1 MGSSTSK
8 AARTAGGTA
17 ARKYPSRPS
26 PSSQSPAQT
35 SNAPTQRPPSGQQQ
49 APGPTVRPQ
58 ARASGT
64 RDEALNLD
72 ASDPDFARSLR
83 QLGAVQPNPT
93 MSPTSTFPH
102 PSNPNNPTRPSSQ
115 PVGPDPRMNPALK
128 ALEARARLQDEA
140 EREFVEA
147 GRRGHEGRQFLDV
160 VTIRQVL
167 MLRDEK
173 RLAAEEIERRLGLR
187 KGVVA
192 RLGSKG
198 IFGLTSA

>member
-1 MGSSTSK
+1 MQRINDGIINIKSSPDSRRHSSSQISFTPLTFITVSGSNQQCSTRTTS
-8 AARTAGGTA
+8 AWATAGPRT
-17 ARKYPSRPS
+17 Y
-26 PSSQSPAQT
+26 T
-35 SNAPTQRPPSGQQQ
+35 I
-49 APGPTVRPQ
+49 
-58 ARASGT
+58 
-64 RDEALNLD
+64 NLD

-102 PSNPNNPTRPSSQ
+102 PSNPNNSTRPSSQ

-192 RLGSKG
+192 RLGAKG

>member
-1 MGSSTSK
+1 MQCINDGIINIQSSPDSRWHSSSQIPFTPLTFITVSGSNQQCSNPTTSVW
-8 AARTAGGTA
+8 ATAGPGT
-17 ARKYPSRPS
+17 Y
-26 PSSQSPAQT
+26 T
-35 SNAPTQRPPSGQQQ
+35 
-49 APGPTVRPQ
+49 
-58 ARASGT
+58 
-64 RDEALNLD
+64 LNLD